1 MLPNGAFQLD
11 FVNRLAFNRL
21 AGSPEELAAVRLI
34 QDEIAAMGGDS
45 HTETFMIPR
54 YTVTKQAAEIT
65 APFPRTLEA
74 AGIGFS
80 GSTPPEGI
88 EAPLHYAQSGT
99 DIDLRDAA
107 GKIVLLNGLSFGA
120 RNEYWSGLVRSGA
133 LAYIVAEGGYDDD
146 PDNTDLAQNALR
158 PRHLEKGRLPG
169 VTIRARDAIAL
180 LQDGAQR
187 VRVTLAQEESECESR
202 NVVAQIP
209 GSDRAS
215 EIMVFTAHYDS
226 VPFSRGAWDNA
237 SGSADILMLYRY
249 FLEHRPRR
257 TMRFIWCGAEERGLL
272 GSKAYVEAHRDELDR
287 LRFCLNI
294 DMTGTALGYDLV
306 HVTADASLVSFL
318 EYLSRERGFSLQ
330 VQHDVHS
337 SDSTPFADAGVPA
350 VGFKRAG
357 CAAMHCR
364 RDLPSPL
371 SAPAFARTQDFLRA
385 FAARLDA
392 ASEFPVPRV
401 IPPEVRTMIDHY
413 FRRDEA

>member
-1 MLPNGAFQLD
+1 MLPNGACQLD

-21 AGSPEELAAVRLI
+21 AGSPEELAAVDLI
-34 QDEIAAMGGDS
+34 RDAVAAMGGRS
-45 HTETFMIPR
+45 HTETFTIPW
-54 YTVTKQAAEIT
+54 YEVQAAAVEIT
-65 APFPRTLEA
+65 APFARTIEA
-74 AGIGFS
+74 TGVGFS
-80 GSTPPEGI
+80 GCTPPQGL
-88 EAPLHYAQSGT
+88 EAPLHYAQTGT
-99 DIDLRDAA
+99 ETDLRGAA
-107 GKIVLLNGLSFGA
+107 GKIVLLNGPRYEHWKEL
-120 RNEYWSGLVRSGA
+120 LRSGA
-133 LAYIVAEGGYDDD
+133 QAVITAAGEYDADPEQTDLDLAY
-146 PDNTDLAQNALR
+146 LR
-158 PRHLEKGRLPG
+158 PYHLRHGRIPG
-169 VTIRARDAIAL
+169 LTIRARDAIAL
-180 LQDGAQR
+180 LQDGAER
-187 VRVTLAQEESECESR
+187 MRVTLVQTESERESR
-202 NVVAQIP
+202 NVVAEIP
-209 GSDRAS
+209 GSDRAE

-237 SGSADILMLYRY
+237 SGCADILMLYRY
-249 FLEHRPRR
+249 FCEHRPRR

-272 GSKAYVEAHRDELDR
+272 GSKAYTEAHADELER
-287 LRFCLNI
+287 IRFCLNI

-306 HVTADASLVSFL
+306 HVTADSSLVGFL
-318 EYLSRERGFSLQ
+318 ESLSRERGFSLQ

-371 SAPAFARTQDFLRA
+371 SAAAFARTQDFLRA
-385 FAARLDA
+385 FAARLDG

>member
-11 FVNRLAFNRL
+11 FVKRLAFNRL
-21 AGSPEELAAVRLI
+21 AGSPEELTAVALI
-34 QDEIAAMGGDS
+34 QEAVAALGGDS
-45 HTETFMIPR
+45 HTETFPFPWYEISNQS
-54 YTVTKQAAEIT
+54 VEIT
-65 APFPRTLEA
+65 APFTRTLEA
-74 AGIGFS
+74 TGVGRS
-80 GSTPPEGI
+80 GCTPPEGI
-88 EAPLHYAQSGT
+88 EAPLHYAQTGT
-99 DIDLRDAA
+99 EIDLRGAA
-107 GKIVLLNGLSFGA
+107 GKIVLLNSP
-120 RNEYWSGLVRSGA
+120 RHEHWRELVLSGA
-133 LAYIVAEGGYDDD
+133 LAFIAAAGEYDDD
-146 PDNTDLAQNALR
+146 PGMTDLDQAYLR
-158 PRHLEKGRLPG
+158 AYHLRYGQIPG
-169 VTIRARDAIAL
+169 LTIRTRDAIAL

-187 VRVTLAQEESECESR
+187 VRVTLTQDETQRVSR
-202 NVVAQIP
+202 NVVAEIP
-209 GSDRAS
+209 GSDRAD

-249 FLEHRPRR
+249 FLENRPRR

-306 HVTADASLVSFL
+306 HVTADGSLVSFL

-357 CAAMHCR
+357 AAAMHCR
-364 RDLPSPL
+364 RDLPDPL
-371 SAPAFARTQDFLRA
+371 SAAAFARTQDFFRA

-392 ASEFPVPRV
+392 ADTFPVPRT
-401 IPPEVRTMIDHY
+401 IPPEIRGMIDRY
-413 FRRDEA
+413 FHRDEA